1 MSRIKKIASLVVF
14 VPVAIILIVLCV
26 ANRQTVTLALNP
38 FQPQDPVLSVD
49 GPFFVYLFLAI
60 ILGMVIGSAATW
72 VAQGKYRKQARIEA
86 RAAIRREKEI
96 GLPETRRPANG
107 SSLVAAHK
115 A

>member
-14 VPVAIILIVLCV
+14 VPLAIILIVLCV

-60 ILGMVIGSAATW
+60 IFGMLIGSAVTW
-72 VAQGKYRKQARIEA
+72 VAQAKYRKQARTEA
-86 RAAIRREKEI
+86 RAAICREKEI
-96 GLPETRRPANG
+96 GLPAAPRATNG
-107 SSLVAAHK
+107 SSLAVAHK